1 MRPVPLS
8 VAVVL
13 AAALGVVTALVVAG
27 VPTLLAFDDAAIVAA
42 NAAMVGH
49 DGLITAAKAVTDAGS
64 PVSVDVLTGVA
75 VVALLLCRRSRA
87 AVYVLVVRLVELGV
101 ETGLKWIIE
110 RPRPTVP
117 VVLTTASASSFPS
130 GHAAG
135 TAALCVSLLA
145 LTLPHIG
152 RAARFLLLLAAVV
165 VAVAVAASRVVL
177 GVHYPSDVLA
187 GLLLGALC
195 ALAATPILSRV
206 THRGPDADDG

>member
-1 MRPVPLS
+1 MPL
-8 VAVVL
+8 AAAAVL
-13 AAALGVVTALVVAG
+13 AAALCVVTALVVAG
-27 VPTLLAFDDAAIVAA
+27 VPTLLALDHAAVVSA

-64 PVSVDVLTGVA
+64 PVSVDVLTGLA
-75 VVALLLCRRSRA
+75 VVVLLLRSRPRA

-135 TAALCVSLLA
+135 TAALGASLLVLA
-145 LTLPHIG
+145 LPHIG
-152 RAARFLLLLAAVV
+152 RSARVLLVSAAVV
-165 VAVAVAASRVVL
+165 VAVAVATSRVVL

-187 GLLLGALC
+187 GLLLGTLC
-195 ALAATPILSRV
+195 ALAATPILSPVR
-206 THRGPDADDG
+206 RRKPDAAAG